1 MKKLFLF
8 LVLLVG
14 VMSLHAQTSTTKEI
28 AYVKDI
34 KPSGNL
40 AQKYTDAIRAQI
52 MQGLLDSKRLV
63 VKDIKS
69 DQQFQSEWAKRTTDA
84 SVSEEEYG
92 FQILRNLNARWVI
105 GGSIT
110 TVETKKED
118 SYYSAKIIV
127 NLDIIDVATGTVDAQ
142 ETFSSELSIIE
153 IGTQST
159 TGSTEDEAINNAAKV
174 LAKRAKVFAEN
185 NFELYGAILEVS
197 LDKKG
202 KAEEVYI
209 DLGEAAGVKEKDVF
223 EVFETRVVAGRTS
236 KKKIGELKVT
246 AVEGD
251 DLALCKVT
259 KSGDV
264 ILQKMQALG
273 EGEQL
278 KIESKPK
285 KQTVLPF

>member
-1 MKKLFLF
+1 MRKLFLF
-8 LVLLVG
+8 LALLIG

-34 KPSGNL
+34 KPSGSL

-110 TVETKKED
+110 TVETQKKD

-127 NLDIIDVATGTVDAQ
+127 NLDIIDVSTGTVDAQ
-142 ETFSSELSIIE
+142 ETISTQTDVSEFFS
-153 IGTQST
+153 QST
-159 TGSTEDEAINNAAKV
+159 TGRTEEEALNNATQV

-185 NFELYGAILEVS
+185 NFELYGVILEVS
-197 LDKKG
+197 LEKKG

-209 DLGEAAGVKEKDVF
+209 DLGEASGVKEKDVF

-236 KKKIGELKVT
+236 QKKIGELKVIG
-246 AVEGD
+246 VEGD

-285 KQTVLPF
+285 KQIVIPF

>member
-1 MKKLFLF
+1 MKKLLLF
-8 LVLLVG
+8 LALLVG
-14 VMSLHAQTSTTKEI
+14 VMSLQAQTSTKKEI

-63 VKDIKS
+63 IKDIKS
-69 DQQFQSEWAKRTTDA
+69 DQQFQAEWAKRTADA
-84 SVSEEEYG
+84 SISEEEYG
-92 FQILRNLNARWVI
+92 FQILRTLNARWVI

-110 TVETKKED
+110 TVECQKKD
-118 SYYSAKIIV
+118 SYYAANIIV
-127 NLDIIDVATGTVDAQ
+127 NLEIIDVSTGTVDAQ
-142 ETFSSELSIIE
+142 ETISSELQIFE
-153 IGTQST
+153 IGTLST
-159 TGSTEDEAINNAAKV
+159 TGSTEEEALSNAAKV
-174 LAKRAKVFAEN
+174 LAKRARVFAEN

-197 LDKKG
+197 LEKKG

-223 EVFETRVVAGRTS
+223 EVFETRIVAGRSS

-246 AVEGD
+246 NVEGD

-259 KSGDV
+259 KAGDV

-285 KQTVLPF
+285 KQKVLPF

>member
-1 MKKLFLF
+1 MKKLLFCLALF
-8 LVLLVG
+8 LG
-14 VMSLHAQTSTTKEI
+14 AMSVQAQSSKEKEI

-52 MQGLLDSKRLV
+52 MQGLLDSKRLI

-69 DQQFQSEWAKRTTDA
+69 DQQFQSEWAKRTADA
-84 SVSEEEYG
+84 SVSEEDYG

-105 GGSIT
+105 GGNIT
-110 TVETKKED
+110 TVETQKKD
-118 SYYSAKIIV
+118 TYYTGKIIV
-127 NLDIIDVATGTVDAQ
+127 SLEIIDVSNGTVKAQ
-142 ETFSSELSIIE
+142 ETLSSEPSILVPGESDTGDTEEEALS
-153 IGTQST
+153 
-159 TGSTEDEAINNAAKV
+159 NAAKV

-185 NFELYGAILEVS
+185 NFELYGVILEVS
-197 LDKKG
+197 LEKKG

-223 EVFETRVVAGRTS
+223 EVFETRTVAGRTS
-236 KKKIGELKVT
+236 KKKIGELKVKV
-246 AVEGD
+246 VEGD
-251 DLALCKVT
+251 DLSLCKVT

-264 ILQKMQALG
+264 ILQKIQALG

-285 KQTVLPF
+285 KGPII

>member
-118 SYYSAKIIV
+118 SYYSAKI
-127 NLDIIDVATGTVDAQ
+127 L
-142 ETFSSELSIIE
+142 
-153 IGTQST
+153 
-159 TGSTEDEAINNAAKV
+159 
-174 LAKRAKVFAEN
+174 
-185 NFELYGAILEVS
+185 
-197 LDKKG
+197 
-202 KAEEVYI
+202 
-209 DLGEAAGVKEKDVF
+209 
-223 EVFETRVVAGRTS
+223 
-236 KKKIGELKVT
+236 
-246 AVEGD
+246 
-251 DLALCKVT
+251 
-259 KSGDV
+259 
-264 ILQKMQALG
+264 
-273 EGEQL
+273 
-278 KIESKPK
+278 PK
-285 KQTVLPF
+285 K